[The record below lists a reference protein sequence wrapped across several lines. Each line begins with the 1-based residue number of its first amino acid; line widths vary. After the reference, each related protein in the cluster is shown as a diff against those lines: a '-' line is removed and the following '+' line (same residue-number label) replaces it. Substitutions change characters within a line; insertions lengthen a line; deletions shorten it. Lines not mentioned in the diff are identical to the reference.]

1 MAKLIID
8 IHAHFLPTEWIETVK
23 RSSEVY
29 GCRIDRDKEGRV
41 WLRLG
46 ENTPFEL
53 TAPLFDMDN
62 RLKVIADR
70 GFNRQVLS
78 PPMTIIGYSLEERK
92 AQALCRLFNET
103 NADTARK
110 SEGTLIPV
118 AMVPMQSTPAA
129 IEELNYAV
137 KNLGMRMVEVGTNIN
152 GSNLDEERF
161 QPFFKRASEL
171 GVFVQVHPHHDSV
184 VGVERLSR
192 YFLRNLIGNPID
204 TAIAGASLIF
214 GGVLNRYSDLNVYLV
229 HGGGALPYLLGR
241 LCHGYSGIPATQT
254 IPEAPDAYFRRM
266 YFDSIV
272 HEPRALTFLYQ
283 LVGAEHLMLGTDY
296 PYDNTG
302 DKNPLGTL
310 DRAGLSKSD
319 TILGE
324 NAGRLL
330 CLMESS

>member
-1 MAKLIID
+1 MANLIID
-8 IHAHFLPTEWIETVK
+8 IHAHFLPNEWIETVK
-23 RSSEVY
+23 RNGESY
-29 GCRIDRDKEGRV
+29 GCRIDQDERGRV

-46 ENTPFEL
+46 ETTPFEL

-92 AQALCRLFNET
+92 AQALSRLFNET
-103 NADTARK
+103 NADIARK
-110 SEGTLIPV
+110 SEGRLIPV
-118 AMVPMQSTPAA
+118 ATVPMQSTRAA
-129 IEELNYAV
+129 VEELDYAV
-137 KNLGMRMVEVGTNIN
+137 KKLGIRMVEVGTNIN
-152 GSNLDEERF
+152 GANLDEECF
-161 QPFFKRASEL
+161 EPFFKSASDL

-184 VGVERLSR
+184 AGVERLSR

-254 IPEAPDAYFRRM
+254 IPEAPDKYFRRM

-310 DRAGLSKSD
+310 DRANLPRSES
-319 TILGE
+319 ILGD
-324 NAGRLL
+324 NAGKLLRLI
-330 CLMESS
+330 ES